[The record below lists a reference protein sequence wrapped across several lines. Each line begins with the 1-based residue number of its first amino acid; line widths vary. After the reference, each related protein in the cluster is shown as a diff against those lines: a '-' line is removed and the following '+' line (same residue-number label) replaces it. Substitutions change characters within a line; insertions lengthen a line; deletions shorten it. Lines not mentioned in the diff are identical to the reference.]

1 MDQNTDELLKIILDV
16 YARQMA
22 LLELVRDLGVSESQI
37 SGALE
42 KAKARLRRVPRLAA
56 PPNQRP
62 STLQGLAGLLE
73 SIRWPES

>member
-1 MDQNTDELLKIILDV
+1 MDKDIDELLKIILGV

-22 LLELVRDLGVSESQI
+22 LLELVRDLGATGAQI
-37 SGALE
+37 AAANE
-42 KAKARLRRVPRLAA
+42 KAKNRLHRVPRLAA

-73 SIRWPES
+73 SIQWPE